1 MTTAVDLVARST
13 HGGSAPRAA
22 RRWLAVV
29 AGGCLATATV
39 ALTRRARSV
48 GQAAG
53 RYRTLVHS
61 AGDLIA
67 VLAADLRMD
76 YVSPAAADVLGA
88 PAATLTGLPFPRLVH
103 PDDQAG
109 LFALVRTAR
118 ADPGTAH
125 RAVLR
130 LRHTDGRWRFGD
142 VAVRSRL
149 GDPVL
154 DGVVVTVRDVTE
166 RCELKAQLAE
176 RALRDPLTGLANRA
190 LFLQHVD
197 AALARARRA
206 ERLVTVV
213 CLDLD
218 DFTVVNESLGHAAG
232 DRVLVAVAERL
243 RRVARG
249 GDIVARLGGDAFAL
263 LLDTESEAEA
273 DLVVGRLFEELRAVV
288 TVGGREVLVRATAG
302 VQSSRPGAADGAS
315 GEQFAE
321 DFFAEDLLR
330 DAESATTVAK
340 RRTRG
345 GWLRFSPEMHTDAMP
360 RLVLAAELRAGLE
373 RGEFSVRYQ
382 PIVDMASGSVTGV
395 EALVRWEHPTR
406 GSVGPR
412 EFIPYAEESGF
423 IRSLGHWVLEEACR
437 QAAEWARLLPEEPL
451 SVSVNV
457 SAGQLLAG
465 GFDAE
470 VRDVLARTGLAPHLL
485 TLEITESALL
495 GDLDRIRVDLARLQT
510 LGVTIALDDFGTGYS
525 SLAYLRRLPVDIVK
539 IDRSFVTD
547 VECGEEE
554 AAVVRAVLRLAR
566 IFGFRT
572 VAEGIEREEQRRTL
586 AALGCDLGQGY
597 LISRPAR
604 PADVLARARGNR
616 RSPGLT
622 GVAGAREAG

>member
-1 MTTAVDLVARST
+1 MTTAVDLVGRST
-13 HGGSAPRAA
+13 DRGSALRIG
-22 RRWLAVV
+22 RGWLAVV
-29 AGGCLATATV
+29 AGGCLAAATLV
-39 ALTRRARSV
+39 LTRRARAV

-67 VLAADLRMD
+67 VLAADLRLD

-88 PAATLTGLPFPRLVH
+88 PAATLTGLPFARLVH
-103 PDDQAG
+103 PDDEAG
-109 LFALVRTAR
+109 LFALVQTAH

-142 VAVRSRL
+142 VAVRSLL

-154 DGVVVTVRDVTE
+154 DGLVVTVRDVTE
-166 RCELKAQLAE
+166 RCELEAQLAE
-176 RALRDPLTGLANRA
+176 RALRDALTGLANRA

-197 AALARARRA
+197 AALARARRDR
-206 ERLVTVV
+206 RLVTVV

-232 DRVLVAVAERL
+232 DRVLVAIAERL

-249 GDIVARLGGDAFAL
+249 GDVVARLGGDAFAL
-263 LLDTESEAEA
+263 LLETESEAEA

-288 TVGGREVLVRATAG
+288 ALGERDVLVRATAG
-302 VQSSRPGAADGAS
+302 VESTRPGGAAGAS
-315 GEQFAE
+315 GEE
-321 DFFAEDLLR
+321 FAEDLLR

-345 GWLRFSPEMHTDAMP
+345 GWLRFSPEMHTDAMR

-451 SVSVNV
+451 GVSVNV

-495 GDLDRIRVDLARLQT
+495 GDLDRIRVDLARLQA

-525 SLAYLRRLPVDIVK
+525 SLAYLRRLPVDIFK

-547 VECGEEE
+547 VERGEEE

-604 PADVLARARGNR
+604 PADVLARARAER
-616 RSPGLT
+616 RSGGLA
-622 GVAGAREAG
+622 GVAAGGEVG